1 MLRTLYISGA
11 LLLLTFHVVGQL
23 PLPCANFQGPF
34 APNIGAINGTYSTL
48 CFELAPGSPGYYL
61 SDPTP
66 RTIQTLEGHVTQE
79 FHYVPQGEGE
89 MNVVLS
95 PPGSQGE
102 MEGAWYAPAD
112 NYIVP
117 LYEKVEWGIQL
128 PEVVRQAIDNWVYND
143 QHPTATPLSPTINP
157 FNPEEIDIWAD
168 IHYGNE
174 YYRAN
179 GFYYV
184 PFERHT
190 VYTDAGLDDPDDWY
204 WQQLTTPHPFRI
216 RYAPVAVVQHTVAI
230 HCRVPGMGTWH
241 IESFRFDVGGN
252 SLSKSY
258 VKRSSNNHYLVTED
272 NEIFFPVGMNINTLT
287 YGCAC
292 DNVSNG
298 TTCVECYDQGENDP
312 CCGVS
317 TQYQMGNWFDPEGLR
332 RQCVP
337 MAGYLKFDQVR
348 EELVA
353 NGATAFKFINETK
366 MFDIEFEKLNNYY
379 DRQYQAWE
387 MDRVF
392 EDCADKN
399 LHFQWSLQLQ
409 LSYTYRSYGDT
420 RWDWASGDIY
430 GHPKEGLDFGWCY
443 QTDLQLDTPLDFLT
457 NPEAKKEYKKKL
469 RYLLARY
476 GYSTQVYSIE
486 LLSEINGIAKG
497 NNYICDDTDNDGECE
512 GWPHFNDLTGQWVDT
527 PEITQELTIKYSPYD
542 TDPTVWRPAVYQW
555 HQEISTYIKQE
566 LGHRRHLL
574 AAHYTGQAPTSAPP
588 APYEHLSGVAD
599 CNNPYF
605 DNTWNIESID
615 ILSISKYANSFR
627 RYEDFVNEYSN
638 NRYQCGVHVQ
648 QSMTKPVLY
657 GENGSGRLDMDLD
670 NTNFIMDMYMSAFSG
685 HASSGMH
692 WGHSK
697 RRDQWFWFG
706 KLDQFLQEK
715 FFSSANPQSEAWAP
729 VAVESTDIGSG
740 ANNGKVLMVGMRE
753 GQSRAIGVI
762 YNRTWNWVTQCPEC
776 PSHDPGLVD
785 DLIISLNQNYWPM
798 LSRTFENVGASDH
811 ALKFPDFAGL
821 ANYEITYFDPLTL
834 EQINQENDITQGN
847 GRLKMKGYPLLTASR
862 PFVLFRI
869 RKLGTSFMPT
879 SEFEAAELNEK
890 RLVMAKHSAASITPN
905 PTLGNFSIQLG
916 TETHHTVQIRS
927 TLGAMQYEANGV
939 FQSLDIDASRWSAGV
954 YFIFIDN
961 SNPLKLVK
969 Q

>member
-1 MLRTLYISGA
+1 
-11 LLLLTFHVVGQL
+11 
-23 PLPCANFQGPF
+23 
-34 APNIGAINGTYSTL
+34 
-48 CFELAPGSPGYYL
+48 
-61 SDPTP
+61 
-66 RTIQTLEGHVTQE
+66 
-79 FHYVPQGEGE
+79 
-89 MNVVLS
+89 
-95 PPGSQGE
+95 
-102 MEGAWYAPAD
+102 
-112 NYIVP
+112 

-379 DRQYQAWE
+379 ERQYQAWE

-392 EDCADKN
+392 DDCATKN
-399 LHFQWSLQLQ
+399 LHFQWCLQLQ

-457 NPEAKKEYKKKL
+457 NSEAKKEYKKKL
-469 RYLLARY
+469 RYLIARF

-486 LLSEINGIAKG
+486 LLSEVNGISEG
-497 NNYICDDTDNDGECE
+497 NDYICNDADQDGECE
-512 GWPHFNDLTGQWVDT
+512 GWPHFNELTGQWVDT
-527 PEITQELTIKYSPYD
+527 PEVTQEISRSPGPYNSN
-542 TDPTVWRPAVYQW
+542 PTVWRPAVYQW

-588 APYEHLSGVAD
+588 DLSGVAD

-605 DNTWNIESID
+605 DNTWNLVNID
-615 ILSISKYANSFR
+615 LLSISNYGNSYE
-627 RYEDFVNEYSN
+627 RYEGFINEYGN
-638 NRYQCGVHVQ
+638 NRYQCGTYVQ
-648 QSMTKPVLY
+648 QALTKPVLY
-657 GENGSGRLDMDLD
+657 AENGSGKKDMDID
-670 NTNFIMDMYMSAFSG
+670 ITNFILDMYMSAFSG

-706 KLDQFLQEK
+706 KLNEFLQDE
-715 FFSSANPQSEAWAP
+715 FFSNANPQSETWAP
-729 VAVESTDIGSG
+729 VYFNSSDIGFGS
-740 ANNGKVLMVGMRE
+740 NDRRVLMIGMRHA
-753 GQSRAIGVI
+753 QDHAIGVI
-762 YNRTWNWVTQCPEC
+762 YNRNWNWVTQCPNCEIYD
-776 PSHDPGLVD
+776 PSLYDQRIDEDLWPTWTHTFSEQGPD
-785 DLIISLNQNYWPM
+785 DQK
-798 LSRTFENVGASDH
+798 
-811 ALKFPDFAGL
+811 LKFLDLAGL
-821 ANYEITYFDPLTL
+821 ANYEITYFDPFTVD
-834 EQINQENDITQGN
+834 QIRQRERISSAIGSLLMED
-847 GRLKMKGYPLLTASR
+847 YPLLTYSR
-862 PFVLFRI
+862 PFILFKI
-869 RKLGTSFMPT
+869 RKLGTSFMPERDFT
-879 SEFEAAELNEK
+879 TEELPEK
-890 RLVMAKHSAASITPN
+890 RLDVESKTAVNVAPN
-905 PTLGNFSIQLG
+905 PTLGNFSISFG
-916 TETHHTVQIRS
+916 NEVPHTVEIRS
-927 TLGAMQYEANGV
+927 ALGKIVYHSQTVLERIE
-939 FQSLDIDASRWSAGV
+939 IDASNWASGV
-954 YFIFIDN
+954 YMVLVDGKITK
-961 SNPLKLVK
+961 KLVRI
-969 Q
+969 